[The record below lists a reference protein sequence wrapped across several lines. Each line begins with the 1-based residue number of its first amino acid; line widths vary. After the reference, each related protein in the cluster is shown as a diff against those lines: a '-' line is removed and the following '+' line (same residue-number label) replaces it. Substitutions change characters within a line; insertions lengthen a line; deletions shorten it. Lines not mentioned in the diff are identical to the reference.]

1 MRKSIYKEK
10 SLFEFKT
17 VYRCVMYI
25 MGNELYSTGWR
36 LSRFPT
42 FWWYCRKR
50 KTHLFSHFV
59 AQCPPAASLQ
69 VHHLLFKLR
78 KKFTFRS
85 VSSFFAFHDIPC
97 WEVLSG
103 WHGGENL
110 IGSDILCVKT
120 IRQIVQP
127 SWIRLTPSQS
137 LYDILSFS
145 KTNYCP
151 DPRSEM

>member
-1 MRKSIYKEK
+1 MSCTPRVDDYPGFLPSDDIAEREK
-10 SLFEFKT
+10 H
-17 VYRCVMYI
+17 RI
-25 MGNELYSTGWR
+25 
-36 LSRFPT
+36 RF
-42 FWWYCRKR
+42 
-50 KTHLFSHFV
+50 LFSHFV

-103 WHGGENL
+103 WRGGENL
-110 IGSDILCVKT
+110 IGSDIPCVKT
-120 IRQIVQP
+120 IRQDRTTLMDQTHT
-127 SWIRLTPSQS
+127 LTVTIWH
-137 LYDILSFS
+137 ILSFS